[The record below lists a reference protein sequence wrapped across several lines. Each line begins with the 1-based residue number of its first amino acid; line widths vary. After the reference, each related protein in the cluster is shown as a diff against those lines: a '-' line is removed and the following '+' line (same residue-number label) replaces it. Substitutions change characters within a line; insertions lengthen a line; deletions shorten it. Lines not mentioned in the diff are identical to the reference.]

1 MSEGIP
7 GIQSVS
13 EEIKLKR
20 VLKKVSAVGLV
31 KGLGGEDTW

>member
-1 MSEGIP
+1 MFEGIP

-20 VLKKVSAVGLV
+20 VLKKVSALGLV
-31 KGLGGEDTW
+31 KWLREEDAW